1 MVPLTIFSSHYFG
14 IANTNANSI
23 ANAQCEQTL
32 TSQQQ
37 PLLPEIAFLTSIPD
51 ERIFKKFLA
60 LRIKYLFVSFFV
72 LFFVYFFVFVLFYSV
87 FPPCFREDFS
97 ITSWLV
103 AGSLESAYSLNWGA
117 REIWGQDLGTF
128 MISRPI

>member
-23 ANAQCEQTL
+23 ANTQCERTL

-60 LRIKYLFVSFFV
+60 LHIKYLFVSFFV

-103 AGSLESAYSLNWGA
+103 LYLKGSVSISIYALELRKNIS
-117 REIWGQDLGTF
+117 DL
-128 MISRPI
+128 SRI